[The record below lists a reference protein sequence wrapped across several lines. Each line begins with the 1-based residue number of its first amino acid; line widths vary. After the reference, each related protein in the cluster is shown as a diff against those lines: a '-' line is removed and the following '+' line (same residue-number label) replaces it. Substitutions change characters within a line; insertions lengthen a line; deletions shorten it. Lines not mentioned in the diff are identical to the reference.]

1 MSHLIVHPHTIALR
15 KQVHSLHTTLGNLVR
30 KRIHLTF
37 EELPAIRYRYA
48 TLFGSLEREIEQ
60 RTLEMSERKRLVEL
74 FALKLDRGQTLD
86 RKTIELTMKVVYKE
100 FENIR
105 SRVMRETAKAAKK
118 AEGKGFMGS
127 DITVNQEPVTAL
139 RRKELRECYRTL
151 AKRLH
156 PDTRKVDN
164 ALTETW
170 WELVQRSYQRH
181 DIHSLRTL
189 LNIVETTGTMGTSGT
204 ASTANSAE
212 PSAITLEKEKRN
224 LEQAIAT
231 EQERLRTLQTE
242 EPYSIRQQLDDET
255 WVAQQKQE
263 LQKEIE
269 AVKTETAKCDEFLKP
284 ILAGKAEDITPETVQ
299 TIWSNFIE
307 DAYLSGRY

>member
-1 MSHLIVHPHTIALR
+1 MSHLIVHPQTIALR
-15 KQVHSLHTTLGNLVR
+15 KHVHALHTTLGNLVR

-86 RKTIELTMKVVYKE
+86 SKTIELTMKVVYKE

-118 AEGKGFMGS
+118 ADGKGLLGS
-127 DITVNQEPVTAL
+127 DITVNQEPVTAQ

-164 ALTETW
+164 PLTETW

-189 LNIVETTGTMGTSGT
+189 LNIVETTGTMAT
-204 ASTANSAE
+204 ANVTNSAE
-212 PSAITLEKEKRN
+212 PTPIILEQEKQN
-224 LEQAIAT
+224 LEQIIAT
-231 EQERLRTLQTE
+231 EQERLRTLQKE
-242 EPYSIRQQLDDET
+242 EPYSIRQKLDDET
-255 WVAQQKQE
+255 WIAQQKQE

-269 AVKTETAKCDEFLKP
+269 TVKVETAKCDEFLKP
-284 ILAGKAEDITPETVQ
+284 ILAGTTENITPETVQ